1 MAGGF
6 ILPRAGSDPRFF
18 ISALLV
24 TKLGQNTMN
33 AQQLNQ
39 FLTDH
44 FPQVAD
50 EFVVKV
56 SATGELTVEMPISNK
71 NLRPGQTVSGP
82 SMFALADVTFY
93 LAILQQIGPEALSVT
108 TCATINFMR
117 KPEAEP
123 LVGVPRIHKLGR
135 RLVVGDVLIYTASD
149 ERRERPVAS
158 ASLTYSMPPKQETA
172 L

>member
-1 MAGGF
+1 
-6 ILPRAGSDPRFF
+6 
-18 ISALLV
+18 
-24 TKLGQNTMN
+24 MN

-56 SATGELTVEMPISNK
+56 SAIGELTVEMLINDK

-108 TCATINFMR
+108 TSATINFMR
-117 KPEAEP
+117 KPEADACR
-123 LVGVPRIHKLGR
+123 GVRIHKLGR

-149 ERRERPVAS
+149 ERHERPVAS
-158 ASLTYSMPPKQETA
+158 ASLTYSIPPKLETA
-172 L
+172 S

>member
-1 MAGGF
+1 
-6 ILPRAGSDPRFF
+6 
-18 ISALLV
+18 
-24 TKLGQNTMN
+24 MN

-56 SATGELTVEMPISNK
+56 SATGELTVEMPINDK

-93 LAILQQIGPEALSVT
+93 LTILQQIGPEAMSVT
-108 TCATINFMR
+108 TRSTNNIMR
-117 KPEAEP
+117 KPEENGS
-123 LVGVPRIHKLGR
+123 V
-135 RLVVGDVLIYTASD
+135 
-149 ERRERPVAS
+149 
-158 ASLTYSMPPKQETA
+158 
-172 L
+172 